1 MGKKTTK
8 TKSTT
13 SMPAWATPL
22 ANRAARDIQGAVG
35 DNQPAAQATADQI
48 RGFLPSLGARAF
60 GQDPGIQSATNYAMD
75 TLGGKYL
82 NGNPYTEQM
91 VRMAGQDA
99 GNAVNGAFSLAGRT
113 GGGNHAE
120 RLAQGVANAGNQIR
134 FGQYNQE
141 RAHQD
146 AAMGQLPGLYASQFA
161 GVPAYLGA
169 AQTATQIPLMGPQ
182 AGLGVGSLWAGQGT
196 TTGTQPGGWGTQLLG
211 AAAQIGAGFAA
222 ASDRRLKTNIEKVG
236 ELEDGLPVYEYNYR
250 QDMGIELPANRFR
263 GVMADDVQRLRP
275 HAFIPN
281 FVGEYAGVNY
291 GAL

>member
-48 RGFLPSLGARAF
+48 RGFLPGLGARAF

-91 VRMAGQDA
+91 VRMGEQDA

-211 AAAQIGAGFAA
+211 AAASAA
-222 ASDRRLKTNIEKVG
+222 PFIFSDRRLKTGIRKIG
-236 ELEDGLPVYEYNYR
+236 EYADGLGRYAYR
-250 QDMGIELPANRFR
+250 YIFDPDTPRE
-263 GVMADDVQRLRP
+263 GVMADEVATLRP
-275 HAFIPN
+275 WALGP
-281 FVGEYAGVNY
+281 VTAGYATVNME
-291 GAL
+291 AL